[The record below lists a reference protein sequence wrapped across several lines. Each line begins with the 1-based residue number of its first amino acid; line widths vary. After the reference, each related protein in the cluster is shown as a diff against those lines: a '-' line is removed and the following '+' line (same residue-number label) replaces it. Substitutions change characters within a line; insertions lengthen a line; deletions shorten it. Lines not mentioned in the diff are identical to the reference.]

1 MFLLALPV
9 APAEAATESD
19 VKTEQVGGSTPVE
32 GDWVNSTEV
41 NTVEESGIAK
51 RMTQAEKAHNAEV
64 NDRYGFAITI
74 VAMLIVISA
83 LLVLSI
89 LFLIFGKIS
98 SSVQASRKRK
108 VQGIQAD
115 VNSNADV
122 DVDSGEAIAA
132 IALALAQHFDSHHDM
147 EDTTLTIR
155 SIKKAYSP
163 WNSKIYNL
171 RHLGELHRNPSH
183 ISLKH

>member
-9 APAEAATESD
+9 APAEAATEPD
-19 VKTEQVGGSTPVE
+19 VKTEQAGGSTQVE

-41 NTVEESGIAK
+41 NTVEESTTAR

-64 NDRYGFAITI
+64 NDKYGFAITI
-74 VAMLIVISA
+74 VAMLIVVSA
-83 LLVLSI
+83 LVVLSI

-98 SSVQASRKRK
+98 STIQASRKRK
-108 VQGIQAD
+108 SQGLQKEELPHD
-115 VNSNADV
+115 HE

-132 IALALAQHFDSHHDM
+132 IALALAQHFDSHHDL

-171 RHLGELHRNPSH
+171 RHLGEHHRNPSH
-183 ISLKH
+183 ISVKS